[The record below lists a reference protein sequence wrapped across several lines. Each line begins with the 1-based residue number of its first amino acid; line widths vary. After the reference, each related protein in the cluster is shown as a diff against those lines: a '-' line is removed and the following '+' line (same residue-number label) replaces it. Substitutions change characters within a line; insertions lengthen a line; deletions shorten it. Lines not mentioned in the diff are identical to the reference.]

1 MASTIDLNQSAFK
14 HYQNGLSNSNIY
26 ACIGKKSF
34 PKINPEMAL
43 RISSNGLETTWL
55 TKYFYN

>member
-26 ACIGKKSF
+26 ACIGNQS
-34 PKINPEMAL
+34 
-43 RISSNGLETTWL
+43 RDGGSNFKQRFRNYLADQIFL
-55 TKYFYN
+55 